1 VLALI
6 AGGTLILTLQ
16 LMLSLRGSDFCRL
29 TGLCPAA
36 LTPGGDGSR
45 LQPALAAADALQSAE
60 GLAAYGRAL
69 QELELALSRLR
80 GEALSPEDQQ
90 QLAVLETLVA
100 QGRQRL
106 QAEQLDADRL
116 RRAEQ
121 ALSQAEQASEG
132 DLERSEGIRA
142 ASAELEAISRS
153 SFVGT
158 QAESL
163 RLRLQRITPAAPA
176 PELPSTGSEPITPPE
191 RSQPVAPA
199 LPDAT
204 AAPSSEQPQ
213 DAPVPEP
220 PPLP

>member
-36 LTPGGDGSR
+36 LAPGGDGSR

-69 QELELALSRLR
+69 QELELALSRLG

-90 QLAVLETLVA
+90 QLAVLETLAA

-121 ALSQAEQASEG
+121 ALSEAEQASEG
-132 DLERSEGIRA
+132 DLERSQGIRA

-153 SFVGT
+153 SFVGS

-163 RLRLQRITPAAPA
+163 RLRLQRLTPAAPA

-191 RSQPVAPA
+191 NSQPLTPA

-204 AAPSSEQPQ
+204 PAPSSELPQ
-213 DAPVPEP
+213 DSPVPEL